1 MHRPGAGQRLR
12 RRHLAPLGRD
22 RGYVHRRFGRRHRRR
37 ADQDGQRIPQRA
49 DREVQPVVAH
59 QRGAGRRGELP
70 RTAPVR
76 LVTRTRVVGIA
87 GGLGLLA
94 LAVWGGEYGTAD
106 WITIRR
112 QLTDER
118 AKVAALRIELDS
130 LAKLAHDLETNPA
143 VQERVAREQFGVIRD
158 GEVLYRVVPPPR

>member
-1 MHRPGAGQRLR
+1 M
-12 RRHLAPLGRD
+12 
-22 RGYVHRRFGRRHRRR
+22 
-37 ADQDGQRIPQRA
+37 
-49 DREVQPVVAH
+49 
-59 QRGAGRRGELP
+59 
-70 RTAPVR
+70 
-76 LVTRTRVVGIA
+76 TRTRVVGIA

-112 QLTDER
+112 QLIDER

-158 GEVLYRVVPPPR
+158 GEVLYRVVPR

>member
-1 MHRPGAGQRLR
+1 M
-12 RRHLAPLGRD
+12 
-22 RGYVHRRFGRRHRRR
+22 
-37 ADQDGQRIPQRA
+37 
-49 DREVQPVVAH
+49 
-59 QRGAGRRGELP
+59 
-70 RTAPVR
+70 
-76 LVTRTRVVGIA
+76 TRTRVAGIA

-112 QLTDER
+112 QLADER
-118 AKVAALRIELDS
+118 ATVAALRIELDS
-130 LAKLAHDLETNPA
+130 LAKLANDLETNPT

>member
-1 MHRPGAGQRLR
+1 
-12 RRHLAPLGRD
+12 
-22 RGYVHRRFGRRHRRR
+22 
-37 ADQDGQRIPQRA
+37 
-49 DREVQPVVAH
+49 
-59 QRGAGRRGELP
+59 
-70 RTAPVR
+70 
-76 LVTRTRVVGIA
+76 VTRTRVVGIA

-118 AKVAALRIELDS
+118 AKVAALRTELDS

>member
-1 MHRPGAGQRLR
+1 
-12 RRHLAPLGRD
+12 
-22 RGYVHRRFGRRHRRR
+22 
-37 ADQDGQRIPQRA
+37 
-49 DREVQPVVAH
+49 
-59 QRGAGRRGELP
+59 
-70 RTAPVR
+70 
-76 LVTRTRVVGIA
+76 VTRTRVVGIA

-112 QLTDER
+112 QLIDER

-143 VQERVAREQFGVIRD
+143 VQDRVAREQFGVIRD